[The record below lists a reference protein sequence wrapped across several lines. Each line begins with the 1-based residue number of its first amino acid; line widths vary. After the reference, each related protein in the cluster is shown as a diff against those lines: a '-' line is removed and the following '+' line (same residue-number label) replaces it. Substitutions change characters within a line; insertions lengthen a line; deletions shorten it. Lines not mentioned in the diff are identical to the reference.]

1 MIAEEMMKKL
11 ITLMVFVVMAG
22 FVFTGCECCK
32 KEEAKMEK
40 SPAVA
45 VDVEKKCAPDTLE
58 IIFERKSVR
67 NYKTDE
73 VSKEH
78 LETIVKAG
86 MAAPTAR
93 DRRPWEFIVINDR
106 EMLDKLAEALPY
118 AKMAKQASAGII
130 VAGDLE
136 KQNGGADSPYWIMDC
151 SAAIQNILLAVEH
164 LELGAVWTALYP
176 NQDRIDAVRNL
187 FPEMPQTIVPLAFIP
202 VGVPAGTD
210 KPKDKFNPEQLRW
223 NKW

>member
-1 MIAEEMMKKL
+1 MKKL
-11 ITLMVFVVMAG
+11 LIFMIFTAMAV
-22 FVFTGCECCK
+22 FVFTSCECCK
-32 KEEAKMEK
+32 KGGKEMEK
-40 SPAVA
+40 TSAVA
-45 VDVEKKCAPDTLE
+45 IKSEKKCGPDTLE
-58 IIFERKSVR
+58 TIFERKSVR

-78 LETIVKAG
+78 LEMIVKAG

-93 DRRPWEFIVINDR
+93 DTRPWEFIVINDR
-106 EMLDKLAEALPY
+106 EILDKLAEGLPY

-136 KQNGGADSPYWIMDC
+136 KQNGREDSPYWIMDC
-151 SAAIQNILLAVEH
+151 SAAIQNVLLAVEH

-176 NQDRIDAVRNL
+176 NEDRINVVRNL

-202 VGVPAGTD
+202 VGVPQGTD
-210 KPKDKFNPEQLRW
+210 KPKDKYNPEQIRW

>member
-1 MIAEEMMKKL
+1 MKANHWFFIVTVLIAL
-11 ITLMVFVVMAG
+11 TTVS
-22 FVFTGCECCK
+22 CECCK
-32 KEEAKMEK
+32 KGGGKMEK
-40 SPAVA
+40 DSAVS
-45 VDVEKKCAPDTLE
+45 VDSEKKCSPDTLE

-67 NYKTDE
+67 NYKPDA
-73 VSKEH
+73 VSKED

-93 DRRPWEFIVINDR
+93 DKRPWEFIVIDDR
-106 EMLDKLAEALPY
+106 EMLDKLAEGLPY

-151 SAAIQNILLAVEH
+151 SAAIQNVLLAVEH

-176 NQDRIDAVRNL
+176 NEDRISVVRNL
-187 FPEMPQTIVPLAFIP
+187 FPEMPQTIMPLAFIP
-202 VGVPAGTD
+202 VGVPQGTD
-210 KPKDKFNPEQLRW
+210 KPKDKYNPEQIRW